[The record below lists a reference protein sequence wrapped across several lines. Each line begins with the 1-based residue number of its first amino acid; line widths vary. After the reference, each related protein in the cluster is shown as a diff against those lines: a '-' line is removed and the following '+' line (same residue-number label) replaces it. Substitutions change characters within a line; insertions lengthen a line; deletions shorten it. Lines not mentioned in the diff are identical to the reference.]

1 MSGLWP
7 LFFVALGFVVGL
19 EIGGLLNCSWWVGV
33 VMPWRC
39 GLECW
44 GWGCLGVDMAVLAGF

>member
-19 EIGGLLNCSWWVGV
+19 EIGGLLNCSWLAGV

-44 GWGCLGVDMAVLAGF
+44 GWVV